1 MEEILNKKNYILL
14 IAIIFVAVSLS
25 GTTYS
30 LFIKV
35 DDTNQFNYKTG
46 ILDLE
51 FQEENVIELPEAFPV
66 SDTKGMSYEPYTL
79 SIKNTGSIAYIF
91 DIKVSDNDDNKLI
104 NSKYIKV
111 QIDDNLPI
119 TLQNSNNTLKKN
131 IILYPG
137 ETIKFKIKMWLDIN
151 TPNTELGKQF
161 NATLITSGSSFYKTL
176 DESGAN
182 HPSLEDNMLPVYYDE
197 YNKVWKKAD
206 ESNLDASYKWY
217 DYDDK
222 MWANSIVLKD
232 GEKVIHDISSKN
244 NNIKNISNINVTDKN
259 LILENNKL
267 DINLSKYINK
277 NISIVERLALN
288 DLKHNDIDIISN
300 DGFNL
305 RYNTKNNN
313 FIIDINGF
321 NITSNKYIIEENKF
335 YIITLTMSDKDINL
349 YINGSSVLNYSMA
362 INTNYNILTIG
373 GIGNVL
379 VSDLYVY
386 NDILTSKEVNNNYR
400 DNLIL
405 ITDNLVSGYNN
416 FYPMTTDTYYKSS
429 PLGTTIKDSD
439 INEFYVWIPRFK
451 YRLWNVTGEP
461 NISSYDA
468 YTKGIDISFEK
479 NKESGGSIYC
489 KDNICYSDE
498 ERTISLTQNDN
509 GKYYTPSSFTNN
521 EELLGFWVGK
531 YEVSNGC
538 KDNCLTN
545 SSDLT
550 ILPNQESWRNNNLSN
565 YYEAIKGKGNSYHI
579 IKNSEWGTI
588 SYLSHSKYGI
598 CSNMKCTEIT
608 SNNTYISG
616 KEGKDSTTG
625 NIYGVY
631 DMAGSASEFVM
642 ANYTSNNSL
651 ALNNSN
657 FKYNVTIPS
666 TDYDLYSGT
675 NFILGDAT
683 KEILLS
689 SSNTGAWY
697 NNYSVFIDKVNNWFI
712 RGGMAGNEVGN
723 GIFYY
728 NATNDSPSEYITT
741 RVVVR

>member
-244 NNIKNISNINVTDKN
+244 NNIKNISNINVIDKN

-288 DLKHNDIDIISN
+288 DLKHNDIDIISS

-335 YIITLTMSDKDINL
+335 YIISLTMSDKDINL

-416 FYPMTTDTYYKSS
+416 FYPMTTDSYYKSS

-616 KEGKDSTTG
+616 KDEKDSTTG

-642 ANYTSNNSL
+642 ANYSTNNSL

-657 FKYNVTIPS
+657 FKYNTTIPS

-712 RGGMAGNEVGN
+712 RGGMARNEVGN

-728 NATNDSPSEYITT
+728 NATSDNQSEYIST
-741 RVVVR
+741 RVVIR

>member
-244 NNIKNISNINVTDKN
+244 NNIKNISNINVIDKN

-335 YIITLTMSDKDINL
+335 YIISLTMSDKDINL

-509 GKYYTPSSFTNN
+509 DKYYTPSTFTNN

-625 NIYGVY
+625 NIYGVF

-683 KEILLS
+683 KEILLTQS
-689 SSNTGAWY
+689 STGSWD
-697 NNYSVFIDKVNNWFI
+697 NNYSIFIDKVNNWFI

>member
-79 SIKNTGSIAYIF
+79 SVKNIGTIAYIF
-91 DIKVSDNDDNKLI
+91 DLKVSDNDDNKLI

-416 FYPMTTDTYYKSS
+416 FYPMTTDSYYKSS

-451 YRLWNVTGEP
+451 YRLWNVTGES

-509 GKYYTPSSFTNN
+509 DKYYTPSSFTNN

-625 NIYGVY
+625 NIYGVF

-683 KEILLS
+683 KEILLTQS
-689 SSNTGAWY
+689 STGSWD
-697 NNYSVFIDKVNNWFI
+697 NNYSIFIDKVNNWFI

>member
-79 SIKNTGSIAYIF
+79 SIKNTGSITYIF
-91 DIKVSDNDDNKLI
+91 DLKVSDNDDNKLI

-244 NNIKNISNINVTDKN
+244 NNIKNISNINVIDKN

-531 YEVSNGC
+531 YEISNGC

-625 NIYGVY
+625 NIYGVF

-642 ANYTSNNSL
+642 ANYTSTNSL

-683 KEILLS
+683 KEILLTQS
-689 SSNTGAWY
+689 STGSWY
-697 NNYSVFIDKVNNWFI
+697 NNYSIFIDKVNNWFI

>member
-51 FQEENVIELPEAFPV
+51 FQEENIIELPEAFPV

-79 SIKNTGSIAYIF
+79 SVKNIGTIAYIF
-91 DIKVSDNDDNKLI
+91 DLKVSDNDDNKLI

-244 NNIKNISNINVTDKN
+244 NNIKNISNINVADKN

-267 DINLSKYINK
+267 DINLSNYINK
-277 NISIVERLALN
+277 NISIIERLALN
-288 DLKHNDIDIISN
+288 DLKHNDIDIISS

-313 FIIDINGF
+313 FIIEINGF

-335 YIITLTMSDKDINL
+335 YIISLTMSDKDINL

-416 FYPMTTDTYYKSS
+416 FYPMTTDSYYKSS

-509 GKYYTPSSFTNN
+509 DKYYTPSSFTNN

-625 NIYGVY
+625 NIYGVF

-683 KEILLS
+683 KEILLTQS
-689 SSNTGAWY
+689 STGSWD
-697 NNYSVFIDKVNNWFI
+697 NNYSIFIDKVNNWFI

>member
-244 NNIKNISNINVTDKN
+244 NNIKNISNINVADKN

-267 DINLSKYINK
+267 DINLSNYINK

-509 GKYYTPSSFTNN
+509 DKYYTPSSFTNN

-666 TDYDLYSGT
+666 TDYNLYSGT

-683 KEILLS
+683 KEILLTQS
-689 SSNTGAWY
+689 STGSWD
-697 NNYSVFIDKVNNWFI
+697 NNYSIFIDKVNNWFI

>member
-79 SIKNTGSIAYIF
+79 SIKNIGSIAYIF
-91 DIKVSDNDDNKLI
+91 DLKVSDNDDNKLI

-206 ESNLDASYKWY
+206 ESNLDDSYKWY

-267 DINLSKYINK
+267 DINLSNYINK

-288 DLKHNDIDIISN
+288 DLKHNDIDIISS

-335 YIITLTMSDKDINL
+335 YIISFTMSDKDINL
-349 YINGSSVLNYSMA
+349 YINGSSILNYSMA

-509 GKYYTPSSFTNN
+509 DKYYTPSSFTNN

-598 CSNMKCTEIT
+598 CSNMKCTEIA

-683 KEILLS
+683 KEILLTQS
-689 SSNTGAWY
+689 STGSWD
-697 NNYSVFIDKVNNWFI
+697 NNYSIFIDKVNNWFI

>member
-91 DIKVSDNDDNKLI
+91 DLKVSDNDDNKLI

-111 QIDDNLPI
+111 QLGDNLPI

-206 ESNLDASYKWY
+206 ESNLDDSYKWY

-244 NNIKNISNINVTDKN
+244 NNIKNISNINVADKN

-267 DINLSKYINK
+267 DINLSNYINK

-288 DLKHNDIDIISN
+288 DLKHNDIDIISS

-335 YIITLTMSDKDINL
+335 YIISFTMSDKDINL
-349 YINGSSVLNYSMA
+349 YINGSSILNYSMA

-509 GKYYTPSSFTNN
+509 DKYYTPSSFTNN

-598 CSNMKCTEIT
+598 CSNMKCTEIA

-683 KEILLS
+683 KEILLTQS
-689 SSNTGAWY
+689 STGSWD
-697 NNYSVFIDKVNNWFI
+697 NNYSIFIDKVNNWFI

>member
-51 FQEENVIELPEAFPV
+51 FQEENIIELPEAFPV

-79 SIKNTGSIAYIF
+79 SVKNIGTIAYIF

-244 NNIKNISNINVTDKN
+244 NNIKNISNINVIDKN

-288 DLKHNDIDIISN
+288 DLKHNDIDIISS

-335 YIITLTMSDKDINL
+335 YIISLTMSDKDINL

-509 GKYYTPSSFTNN
+509 DKYYTPSSFTNN

-625 NIYGVY
+625 NIYGVF

>member
-51 FQEENVIELPEAFPV
+51 FQEENIIELPEAFPV

-79 SIKNTGSIAYIF
+79 SVKNIGTIAYIF

-244 NNIKNISNINVTDKN
+244 NNIKNISNINVIDKN

-288 DLKHNDIDIISN
+288 DLKHNDIDIISS

-509 GKYYTPSSFTNN
+509 DKYYTPSSFTNN

-625 NIYGVY
+625 NIYGVF

>member
-79 SIKNTGSIAYIF
+79 SIKNIGSIAYIF
-91 DIKVSDNDDNKLI
+91 DLKVSDNDDNKLI

-206 ESNLDASYKWY
+206 ESNLDDSYKWY

-244 NNIKNISNINVTDKN
+244 NNIKNISNINVADKN

-267 DINLSKYINK
+267 DINLSNYINK

-288 DLKHNDIDIISN
+288 DLKHNDIDIISS

-321 NITSNKYIIEENKF
+321 NIISNKYIIEENKF
-335 YIITLTMSDKDINL
+335 YIISFTMSDKDINL
-349 YINGSSVLNYSMA
+349 YINGSSILNYSMA

-461 NISSYDA
+461 NISFYDA
-468 YTKGIDISFEK
+468 YTKGIDIFFEK

-509 GKYYTPSSFTNN
+509 DKYYTPSSFTNN

-565 YYEAIKGKGNSYHI
+565 YYETIKGKGNSYHI

-598 CSNMKCTEIT
+598 CSNMKCTEIA

-683 KEILLS
+683 KEILLTQS
-689 SSNTGAWY
+689 STGSWD
-697 NNYSVFIDKVNNWFI
+697 NNYSIFIDKVNNWFI

>member
-79 SIKNTGSIAYIF
+79 SIKNIGSIAYIF
-91 DIKVSDNDDNKLI
+91 DLKVSDNDGNKLI

-206 ESNLDASYKWY
+206 ESNLDDSYKWY

-244 NNIKNISNINVTDKN
+244 NNIKNISNINVADKN

-267 DINLSKYINK
+267 DINLSNYINK

-288 DLKHNDIDIISN
+288 DLKHNDIDIISS

-335 YIITLTMSDKDINL
+335 YIISFTMSDKDINL
-349 YINGSSVLNYSMA
+349 YINGSSILNYSMA

-509 GKYYTPSSFTNN
+509 DKYYTPSSFTNN

-598 CSNMKCTEIT
+598 CSNMKCTEIA

-616 KEGKDSTTG
+616 KEGKDSTAG

-683 KEILLS
+683 KEILLTQS
-689 SSNTGAWY
+689 STGSWD
-697 NNYSVFIDKVNNWFI
+697 NNYSIFIDKVNNWFI

>member
-232 GEKVIHDISSKN
+232 GEKVIHDISIKN
-244 NNIKNISNINVTDKN
+244 NNIKNISNINVIDKN

-335 YIITLTMSDKDINL
+335 YIISLTMSDKDINL

-509 GKYYTPSSFTNN
+509 DKYYTPSSFTNN

>member
-51 FQEENVIELPEAFPV
+51 FQEENVIELPDAFPV

-91 DIKVSDNDDNKLI
+91 DLKVSDNDDNKLI

-206 ESNLDASYKWY
+206 EGNLDDSYKWY

-244 NNIKNISNINVTDKN
+244 NNIKNISNINVADKN

-267 DINLSKYINK
+267 DINLSNYINK

-288 DLKHNDIDIISN
+288 DLKHNDIDIISS

-335 YIITLTMSDKDINL
+335 YIISFTMSDKDINL
-349 YINGSSVLNYSMA
+349 YINGSSILNYSMA

-509 GKYYTPSSFTNN
+509 DKYYTPSSFTNN

-598 CSNMKCTEIT
+598 CSNMKCTEIA

-683 KEILLS
+683 KEILLTQS
-689 SSNTGAWY
+689 STGSWD
-697 NNYSVFIDKVNNWFI
+697 NNYSIFIDKVNNWFI

>member
-35 DDTNQFNYKTG
+35 DETNQFNYKTG

-79 SIKNTGSIAYIF
+79 SIKNIGSIAYIF
-91 DIKVSDNDDNKLI
+91 DLKVSDNDDNKLI

-206 ESNLDASYKWY
+206 ESNLDDSYKWY

-244 NNIKNISNINVTDKN
+244 NNIKNISNINVADKN

-267 DINLSKYINK
+267 DINLSNYINK

-288 DLKHNDIDIISN
+288 DLKHNDIDIISS

-335 YIITLTMSDKDINL
+335 YIISFTMSDKDINL
-349 YINGSSVLNYSMA
+349 YINGSSILNYSMA

-509 GKYYTPSSFTNN
+509 DKYYTPSSFTNN

-598 CSNMKCTEIT
+598 CSNMKCTEIA

-683 KEILLS
+683 KEIMLTQS
-689 SSNTGAWY
+689 STGSWD
-697 NNYSVFIDKVNNWFI
+697 NNYSIFIDKVNNWFI

>member
-79 SIKNTGSIAYIF
+79 SIKNIGSIAYIF
-91 DIKVSDNDDNKLI
+91 DLKVSDNDDNKLI

-206 ESNLDASYKWY
+206 ESNLDDSYKWY

-244 NNIKNISNINVTDKN
+244 NNIKNISNINVADKN

-267 DINLSKYINK
+267 DINLSNYINK

-288 DLKHNDIDIISN
+288 DLKHNDIDIISS

-335 YIITLTMSDKDINL
+335 YIISFTMSDKDINL
-349 YINGSSVLNYSMA
+349 YINGSSILNYSMA

-509 GKYYTPSSFTNN
+509 DKYYTPSSFTNN

-565 YYEAIKGKGNSYHI
+565 YYEAIKGKGNGYHI

-598 CSNMKCTEIT
+598 CSNMKCTEIA

-683 KEILLS
+683 KEILLTQS
-689 SSNTGAWY
+689 STGSWD
-697 NNYSVFIDKVNNWFI
+697 NNYSIFIDKVNNWFI

>member
-1 MEEILNKKNYILL
+1 
-14 IAIIFVAVSLS
+14 
-25 GTTYS
+25 
-30 LFIKV
+30 
-35 DDTNQFNYKTG
+35 
-46 ILDLE
+46 
-51 FQEENVIELPEAFPV
+51 
-66 SDTKGMSYEPYTL
+66 
-79 SIKNTGSIAYIF
+79 
-91 DIKVSDNDDNKLI
+91 
-104 NSKYIKV
+104 
-111 QIDDNLPI
+111 
-119 TLQNSNNTLKKN
+119 
-131 IILYPG
+131 
-137 ETIKFKIKMWLDIN
+137 
-151 TPNTELGKQF
+151 
-161 NATLITSGSSFYKTL
+161 
-176 DESGAN
+176 
-182 HPSLEDNMLPVYYDE
+182 
-197 YNKVWKKAD
+197 
-206 ESNLDASYKWY
+206 
-217 DYDDK
+217 
-222 MWANSIVLKD
+222 
-232 GEKVIHDISSKN
+232 
-244 NNIKNISNINVTDKN
+244 
-259 LILENNKL
+259 
-267 DINLSKYINK
+267 
-277 NISIVERLALN
+277 
-288 DLKHNDIDIISN
+288 
-300 DGFNL
+300 
-305 RYNTKNNN
+305 
-313 FIIDINGF
+313 
-321 NITSNKYIIEENKF
+321 
-335 YIITLTMSDKDINL
+335 MSDKDINL

-509 GKYYTPSSFTNN
+509 DKYYTPSSFTNN

-625 NIYGVY
+625 NIYGVF

>member
-79 SIKNTGSIAYIF
+79 SIKNIGSIAYIF
-91 DIKVSDNDDNKLI
+91 DLKVSDNDDNKLI

-206 ESNLDASYKWY
+206 ESNLDDSYKWY

-244 NNIKNISNINVTDKN
+244 NNIKNISNINVADKN

-267 DINLSKYINK
+267 DINLSNYINK

-288 DLKHNDIDIISN
+288 DLKHNDIDIISS

-321 NITSNKYIIEENKF
+321 NIISNKYIIEENKF
-335 YIITLTMSDKDINL
+335 YIISFTMSDKDINL
-349 YINGSSVLNYSMA
+349 YINGSSILNYSMA

-509 GKYYTPSSFTNN
+509 DKYYTPSSFTNN

-598 CSNMKCTEIT
+598 CSNMKCTEIA

-683 KEILLS
+683 KEILLTQS
-689 SSNTGAWY
+689 STGSWD
-697 NNYSVFIDKVNNWFI
+697 NKYSIFIDKVNNWFI

>member
-244 NNIKNISNINVTDKN
+244 NNIKNISNINVADKN

-335 YIITLTMSDKDINL
+335 YIISLTMSDKDINL

-651 ALNNSN
+651 TLNNSN

-683 KEILLS
+683 KEILLTQS
-689 SSNTGAWY
+689 STGSWD
-697 NNYSVFIDKVNNWFI
+697 NNYSIFIDKVNNWFI

>member
-91 DIKVSDNDDNKLI
+91 DLKVSDNDDNKLI

-197 YNKVWKKAD
+197 YNNVWKKAD

-244 NNIKNISNINVTDKN
+244 NNIKNISNINVADKN

-267 DINLSKYINK
+267 DINLSNYINK

-288 DLKHNDIDIISN
+288 DLKHNDIDIISS

-313 FIIDINGF
+313 FIIEINGF

-416 FYPMTTDTYYKSS
+416 FYTMTTDTYYKSS

-625 NIYGVY
+625 NIYGVF

-683 KEILLS
+683 KEILLTQS
-689 SSNTGAWY
+689 STGSWD
-697 NNYSVFIDKVNNWFI
+697 NNYSIFIDKVNNWFI

>member
-244 NNIKNISNINVTDKN
+244 NNIKNISNINVIDKN

-335 YIITLTMSDKDINL
+335 YIISLTMSDKDINL

-625 NIYGVY
+625 NIYGVF

-683 KEILLS
+683 KEILLTQS
-689 SSNTGAWY
+689 STGSWD
-697 NNYSVFIDKVNNWFI
+697 NNYSIFIDKVNNWFI

>member
-51 FQEENVIELPEAFPV
+51 FQEENIIELPEAFPV

-79 SIKNTGSIAYIF
+79 SIKNIGTIAYIF
-91 DIKVSDNDDNKLI
+91 DLKVSDNDDNKLI

-244 NNIKNISNINVTDKN
+244 NNIKNISNINVIDKN

-288 DLKHNDIDIISN
+288 DLKHNDIDIISS

-509 GKYYTPSSFTNN
+509 DKYYTPSSFTNN

-625 NIYGVY
+625 NIYGVF

>member
-35 DDTNQFNYKTG
+35 DETNQFNYKTG

-91 DIKVSDNDDNKLI
+91 DLKVSDNDDNKLI

-206 ESNLDASYKWY
+206 ESNLDDSYKWY

-244 NNIKNISNINVTDKN
+244 NNIKNISNINVADKN

-267 DINLSKYINK
+267 DINLSNYINK

-288 DLKHNDIDIISN
+288 DLKHNDIDIISS

-335 YIITLTMSDKDINL
+335 YIISFTMSDKDINL
-349 YINGSSVLNYSMA
+349 YINGSSILNYSMA

-509 GKYYTPSSFTNN
+509 DKYYTPSSFTNN

-598 CSNMKCTEIT
+598 CSNMKCTEIA

-683 KEILLS
+683 KEIMLTQS
-689 SSNTGAWY
+689 STGSWD
-697 NNYSVFIDKVNNWFI
+697 NNYSIFIDKVNNWFI

>member
-51 FQEENVIELPEAFPV
+51 FQEENVIELSEAFPV

-79 SIKNTGSIAYIF
+79 SIKNIGSIAYIF
-91 DIKVSDNDDNKLI
+91 DLKVSDNDDNKLI

-206 ESNLDASYKWY
+206 ESNLDDSYKWY

-244 NNIKNISNINVTDKN
+244 NNIKNISNINVADKN

-267 DINLSKYINK
+267 DINLSNYINK

-288 DLKHNDIDIISN
+288 DLKYNDIDIISS

-335 YIITLTMSDKDINL
+335 YIISFTMSDKDINL
-349 YINGSSVLNYSMA
+349 YINGSSILNYSMA

-509 GKYYTPSSFTNN
+509 DKYYTPSSFTNN

-598 CSNMKCTEIT
+598 CSNMKCTEIA

-683 KEILLS
+683 KEILLTQS
-689 SSNTGAWY
+689 STGSWD
-697 NNYSVFIDKVNNWFI
+697 NNYSIFIDKVNNWFI

>member
-79 SIKNTGSIAYIF
+79 SIKNIGSIAYIF
-91 DIKVSDNDDNKLI
+91 DLKVSDNDDNKLI

-111 QIDDNLPI
+111 QLGDNLPI

-206 ESNLDASYKWY
+206 ESNLDDSYKWY

-244 NNIKNISNINVTDKN
+244 NNIKNISNINVADKN

-267 DINLSKYINK
+267 DINLSNYINK

-288 DLKHNDIDIISN
+288 DLKHNDIDIISS

-321 NITSNKYIIEENKF
+321 NIISNKYIIEENKF
-335 YIITLTMSDKDINL
+335 YIISFTMSDKDINL
-349 YINGSSVLNYSMA
+349 YINGSSILNYSMA

-509 GKYYTPSSFTNN
+509 DKYYTPSSFTNN

-598 CSNMKCTEIT
+598 CSNMKCTEIA

-683 KEILLS
+683 KEILLTQS
-689 SSNTGAWY
+689 STGSWD
-697 NNYSVFIDKVNNWFI
+697 NNYSIFIDKVNNWFI

>member
-79 SIKNTGSIAYIF
+79 SIKNIGSIAYIF
-91 DIKVSDNDDNKLI
+91 DLKVSDNDDNKLI

-131 IILYPG
+131 IVLYPG

-206 ESNLDASYKWY
+206 ESNLDDSYKWY

-244 NNIKNISNINVTDKN
+244 NNIKNISNINVADKN

-267 DINLSKYINK
+267 DINLSNYINK

-288 DLKHNDIDIISN
+288 DLKHNDIDIISS

-321 NITSNKYIIEENKF
+321 NIISNKYIIEENKF
-335 YIITLTMSDKDINL
+335 YIISFTMSDKDINL
-349 YINGSSVLNYSMA
+349 YINGSSILNYSMA

-509 GKYYTPSSFTNN
+509 DKYYTPSSFTNN

-598 CSNMKCTEIT
+598 CSNMKCTEIA

-683 KEILLS
+683 KEILLTQS
-689 SSNTGAWY
+689 STGSWD
-697 NNYSVFIDKVNNWFI
+697 NNYSIFIDKVNNWFI

>member
-79 SIKNTGSIAYIF
+79 SVKNIGTIAYIF
-91 DIKVSDNDDNKLI
+91 DLKVSDNDDNKLI

-244 NNIKNISNINVTDKN
+244 NNIKNISNINVIDKN

-277 NISIVERLALN
+277 NISIVERMALN

-509 GKYYTPSSFTNN
+509 DKYYTPSSFTNN

-625 NIYGVY
+625 NIYGVF

-683 KEILLS
+683 KEILLTQS
-689 SSNTGAWY
+689 STGSWD
-697 NNYSVFIDKVNNWFI
+697 NNYSIFIDKVNNWFI

>member
-244 NNIKNISNINVTDKN
+244 NNIKNISNINVIDKN

-288 DLKHNDIDIISN
+288 DLKHNDIDIISS

-683 KEILLS
+683 KEILLTQS
-689 SSNTGAWY
+689 STGSWD
-697 NNYSVFIDKVNNWFI
+697 NNYSIFIDKVNNWFI

>member
-14 IAIIFVAVSLS
+14 IAIIFVAVSLT

-79 SIKNTGSIAYIF
+79 SIKNIGSIAYIF
-91 DIKVSDNDDNKLI
+91 DLKVSDNDDNKLI

-206 ESNLDASYKWY
+206 ESNLDDSYKWY

-244 NNIKNISNINVTDKN
+244 NNIKNISNINVADKN

-267 DINLSKYINK
+267 DINLSNYINK

-288 DLKHNDIDIISN
+288 DLKHNDIDIISS

-335 YIITLTMSDKDINL
+335 YIISFTMSDKDINL
-349 YINGSSVLNYSMA
+349 YINGSSILNYSMA

-509 GKYYTPSSFTNN
+509 DKYYTPSSFTNN

-598 CSNMKCTEIT
+598 CSNMKCTEIA

-683 KEILLS
+683 KEIMLTQS
-689 SSNTGAWY
+689 STGSWD
-697 NNYSVFIDKVNNWFI
+697 NNYSIFIDKVNNWFI

>member
-51 FQEENVIELPEAFPV
+51 FQEENIIELPEAFPV

-91 DIKVSDNDDNKLI
+91 DLKVSDNDDNKLI

-267 DINLSKYINK
+267 DINLSNYINK

-509 GKYYTPSSFTNN
+509 DKYYTPSSFTNN

-625 NIYGVY
+625 NIYGVF

-683 KEILLS
+683 KEILLTQS
-689 SSNTGAWY
+689 STGSWD
-697 NNYSVFIDKVNNWFI
+697 NNYSIFIDKVNNWFI

-728 NATNDSPSEYITT
+728 NATNDSPSEYIST
-741 RVVVR
+741 RVVIR

>member
-335 YIITLTMSDKDINL
+335 YIISLTMSDKDINL

-683 KEILLS
+683 KEILLTQS
-689 SSNTGAWY
+689 STGSWD
-697 NNYSVFIDKVNNWFI
+697 NNYSIFIDKVNNWFI

>member
-79 SIKNTGSIAYIF
+79 SIKNIGSIAYIF
-91 DIKVSDNDDNKLI
+91 DLKVSDNDDNKLI

-206 ESNLDASYKWY
+206 ESNLDDSYKWY

-244 NNIKNISNINVTDKN
+244 NNIKNISNINVADKN

-267 DINLSKYINK
+267 DINLSNYINK

-288 DLKHNDIDIISN
+288 DLKHNDIDIISS

-321 NITSNKYIIEENKF
+321 NIISNKYIIEENKF
-335 YIITLTMSDKDINL
+335 YIISFTMSDKDINL
-349 YINGSSVLNYSMA
+349 YINGSSILNYSMA

-416 FYPMTTDTYYKSS
+416 FYPMTTDTYYKSC

-509 GKYYTPSSFTNN
+509 DKYYTPSSFTNN

-598 CSNMKCTEIT
+598 CSNMKCTEIA

-683 KEILLS
+683 KEILLTQS
-689 SSNTGAWY
+689 STGSWD
-697 NNYSVFIDKVNNWFI
+697 NNYSIFIDKVNNWFI

>member
-79 SIKNTGSIAYIF
+79 SIKNTGSVAYIF
-91 DIKVSDNDDNKLI
+91 DLKVSDNDDNKLI

-244 NNIKNISNINVTDKN
+244 NNIKNISNINVIDKN

-288 DLKHNDIDIISN
+288 DLKHNDIDIISS

-416 FYPMTTDTYYKSS
+416 FYPMTTDSYYKSS

-565 YYEAIKGKGNSYHI
+565 YYEAIKGKANSYHI

-616 KEGKDSTTG
+616 KDEKDSTTG

-642 ANYTSNNSL
+642 ANYSTNNSL

-657 FKYNVTIPS
+657 FKYNTTIPS

-728 NATNDSPSEYITT
+728 NATSDNQSEYIST
-741 RVVVR
+741 RVVIR

>member
-244 NNIKNISNINVTDKN
+244 NNIKNISNINVIDKN

-267 DINLSKYINK
+267 DINLSNYINK

-416 FYPMTTDTYYKSS
+416 FYPMTTDSYYKSS

-565 YYEAIKGKGNSYHI
+565 YYEAIKGKANSYHI

-625 NIYGVY
+625 NIYGVF

-683 KEILLS
+683 KEILLTQS
-689 SSNTGAWY
+689 STGSWD
-697 NNYSVFIDKVNNWFI
+697 NNYSIFIDKVNNWFI

>member
-91 DIKVSDNDDNKLI
+91 DLKVSDNDDNKLI

-335 YIITLTMSDKDINL
+335 YIISLTMSDKDINL

-416 FYPMTTDTYYKSS
+416 FYPMTTDSYYKSS

-550 ILPNQESWRNNNLSN
+550 ILPNQESWKNNNLSN
-565 YYEAIKGKGNSYHI
+565 YYEAIKGKANSYHI

-625 NIYGVY
+625 NIYGVF

-683 KEILLS
+683 KEILLTQS
-689 SSNTGAWY
+689 STGSWD
-697 NNYSVFIDKVNNWFI
+697 NNYSIFIDKVNNWFI

>member
-14 IAIIFVAVSLS
+14 IAIIFVAVSLT

-79 SIKNTGSIAYIF
+79 SIKNIGSIAYIF
-91 DIKVSDNDDNKLI
+91 DLKVSDNDDNKLI

-206 ESNLDASYKWY
+206 ESNLDDSYKWY

-244 NNIKNISNINVTDKN
+244 NNIKNISNINVADKN

-267 DINLSKYINK
+267 DINLSNYINK

-288 DLKHNDIDIISN
+288 DLKHNDIDIISS

-335 YIITLTMSDKDINL
+335 YIISFTMSDKDINL
-349 YINGSSVLNYSMA
+349 YINGSSILNYSMA

-509 GKYYTPSSFTNN
+509 DKYYTPSSFTNN

-598 CSNMKCTEIT
+598 CSNMKCTEIA

-683 KEILLS
+683 KEILLTQS
-689 SSNTGAWY
+689 STGSWD
-697 NNYSVFIDKVNNWFI
+697 NNYSIFIDKVNNWFI

>member
-79 SIKNTGSIAYIF
+79 SIKNIGSIAYIF
-91 DIKVSDNDDNKLI
+91 DLKVSDNDDNKLI

-206 ESNLDASYKWY
+206 ESNLDDSYKWY

-244 NNIKNISNINVTDKN
+244 NNIKNISNINVADKN

-267 DINLSKYINK
+267 DINLSNYINK

-288 DLKHNDIDIISN
+288 DLKHNDIDIISS

-335 YIITLTMSDKDINL
+335 YIISFTMSDKDINL
-349 YINGSSVLNYSMA
+349 YINGSSILNYSMA

-498 ERTISLTQNDN
+498 EKTISLTQNDN
-509 GKYYTPSSFTNN
+509 DKYYTPSSFTNN

-598 CSNMKCTEIT
+598 CSNMKCTEIA

-683 KEILLS
+683 KEILLTQS
-689 SSNTGAWY
+689 STGSWD
-697 NNYSVFIDKVNNWFI
+697 NNYSIFIDKVNNWFI

>member
-1 MEEILNKKNYILL
+1 
-14 IAIIFVAVSLS
+14 
-25 GTTYS
+25 
-30 LFIKV
+30 
-35 DDTNQFNYKTG
+35 
-46 ILDLE
+46 
-51 FQEENVIELPEAFPV
+51 
-66 SDTKGMSYEPYTL
+66 
-79 SIKNTGSIAYIF
+79 
-91 DIKVSDNDDNKLI
+91 
-104 NSKYIKV
+104 
-111 QIDDNLPI
+111 
-119 TLQNSNNTLKKN
+119 
-131 IILYPG
+131 
-137 ETIKFKIKMWLDIN
+137 
-151 TPNTELGKQF
+151 
-161 NATLITSGSSFYKTL
+161 
-176 DESGAN
+176 
-182 HPSLEDNMLPVYYDE
+182 
-197 YNKVWKKAD
+197 
-206 ESNLDASYKWY
+206 
-217 DYDDK
+217 
-222 MWANSIVLKD
+222 
-232 GEKVIHDISSKN
+232 
-244 NNIKNISNINVTDKN
+244 
-259 LILENNKL
+259 
-267 DINLSKYINK
+267 
-277 NISIVERLALN
+277 
-288 DLKHNDIDIISN
+288 
-300 DGFNL
+300 
-305 RYNTKNNN
+305 
-313 FIIDINGF
+313 
-321 NITSNKYIIEENKF
+321 
-335 YIITLTMSDKDINL
+335 MSDKDINL

-416 FYPMTTDTYYKSS
+416 FYPMTTDSYYKSS

-498 ERTISLTQNDN
+498 GRTIPLTQNDN
-509 GKYYTPSSFTNN
+509 DKYYTPSSFTNN

-531 YEVSNGC
+531 YEVSNGY

-545 SSDLT
+545 SSNFT

-565 YYEAIKGKGNSYHI
+565 YYEAIKGKANSYHI

-616 KEGKDSTTG
+616 KDEKDSTTG

-642 ANYTSNNSL
+642 ANYSTNNSL

-657 FKYNVTIPS
+657 FKYNTTIPS

-683 KEILLS
+683 KEILLTQS
-689 SSNTGAWY
+689 STGSWD
-697 NNYSVFIDKVNNWFI
+697 NNYSIFIDKVNNWFI

-728 NATNDSPSEYITT
+728 NATSDNQSEYIST
-741 RVVVR
+741 RVVIR

>member
-79 SIKNTGSIAYIF
+79 SVKNIGTIAYIF
-91 DIKVSDNDDNKLI
+91 DLKVSDNDDNKLI

-244 NNIKNISNINVTDKN
+244 NNIKNISNINVIDKN

-416 FYPMTTDTYYKSS
+416 FYPMTTDSYYKSS

-625 NIYGVY
+625 NIYGVF

-683 KEILLS
+683 KEILLTQS
-689 SSNTGAWY
+689 STGSWD
-697 NNYSVFIDKVNNWFI
+697 NNYSIFIDKVNNWFI